1 MKRNQPRRNQPP
13 QFTKQA
19 ILKRVDEIQVLN
31 GCDRLRALLI
41 LRDRH
46 PQEWD
51 QLGLIFL
58 AESRRQSKAA

>member
-1 MKRNQPRRNQPP
+1 MKRRNQQP

-19 ILKRVDEIQVLN
+19 ILNRVDDIQVLDN
-31 GCDRLRALLI
+31 CDRLRALLT

-58 AESRRQSKAA
+58 AEAREQAKAA